1 MKKLVLIL
9 SLSIIIFGGY
19 SQNDGTNNLQKLQE
33 RIEQLERK
41 NNNLQEDYSRLNLR
55 FKELDE
61 SQEDFKSNMK
71 DYEPTLKNLNVVLS
85 CFGSATLLA
94 LFLSWFVFI
103 PKKIASKV
111 DSEISRILTDRKS
124 DFIEMLK
131 DYDHEKGAK
140 QKYRIKLLTHKSG
153 SESYIYDLLVNNG
166 FEVSSETKLESLRDA
181 KVEKGDVVFINSDGG
196 VWTKEEI
203 QEYFHQLDNYSFY
216 FGSERIDLTG
226 KHKTRFAAA
235 NIQTQFI
242 GNLLNLLKY
251 N

>member
-1 MKKLVLIL
+1 MKKFILLL
-9 SLSIIIFGGY
+9 SLSAMTMGGY
-19 SQNDGTNNLQKLQE
+19 AQNDDINSPKKIQE
-33 RIEQLERK
+33 RIEQVERK
-41 NNNLQEDYSRLNLR
+41 NNYLQEDYSRLNL
-55 FKELDE
+55 KYIELE
-61 SQEDFKSNMK
+61 KKSKDLEIDMK
-71 DYEPTLKNLNVVLS
+71 DNEPILENLKWVLG
-85 CFGSATLLA
+85 CFGAGTLFA
-94 LFLSWFVFI
+94 FLWSIFFFL
-103 PKKIASKV
+103 PKKINAKV
-111 DSEISRILTDRKS
+111 DAEISRILTDRKS

-140 QKYRIKLLTHKSG
+140 QKYRIKLLTHKNG
-153 SESYIYDLLVNNG
+153 SESYIHDLLIKNG
-166 FEVSSETKLESLRDA
+166 FEVSSETKLESLHDA

-196 VWTKEEI
+196 VWTKDEI
-203 QEYFHQLDNYSFY
+203 QAYFHQLDNYSFY